1 MIKLN
6 PITGEG
12 QSFPATMML
21 LVVEIQAEGAIRPLK
36 NLPIDGELVAVNDGQ
51 PTLQYT
57 GICND

>member
-1 MIKLN
+1 
-6 PITGEG
+6 
-12 QSFPATMML
+12 ML